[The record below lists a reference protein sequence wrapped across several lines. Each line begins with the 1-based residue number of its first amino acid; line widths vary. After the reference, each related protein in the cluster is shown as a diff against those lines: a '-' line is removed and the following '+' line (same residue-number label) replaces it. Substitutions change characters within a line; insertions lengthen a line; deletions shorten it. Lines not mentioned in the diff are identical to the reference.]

1 MNASAIITYH
11 PIIFHGIKKLTPDDR
26 VARIVMGQV
35 LFCVDS
41 IKRCIK
47 NDIAVYSPHT
57 ACDAAKGGVNDW
69 IVDGLGE
76 IASSAPITPDRENP
90 EFGIGR
96 IATLASPYPTISQLI
111 ERMKVHFSIPHLQ
124 LAVCP
129 QFALNVDQ
137 SSSRFSGSQS
147 GCVCRLW
154 RQCVG
159 CSD

>member
-1 MNASAIITYH
+1 M
-11 PIIFHGIKKLTPDDR
+11 
-26 VARIVMGQV
+26 
-35 LFCVDS
+35 DS

-124 LAVCP
+124 LAVVP

-154 RQCVG
+154 R
-159 CSD
+159 